1 MKLPAICAAIAMAL
15 YVSALIA
22 PFDPAGR
29 RPGIGLSGP
38 VAGDQQIHW
47 QGRKQIFLET
57 RPWYL
62 IPHSVTT
69 VAWVRDGS
77 IFVPCGSCS
86 GKRWPRNVAARPDVR
101 LKIDGAIYPRRA
113 IRISDPEE
121 RRWALNTPVT
131 EEPPADLAV
140 FRMERISTR

>member
-101 LKIDGAIYPRRA
+101 LKIDGAIHTDQRSGRA
-113 IRISDPEE
+113 PLGTQHAGHGGTAGGPCRVPDGAHFNEMTS
-121 RRWALNTPVT
+121 
-131 EEPPADLAV
+131 
-140 FRMERISTR
+140 